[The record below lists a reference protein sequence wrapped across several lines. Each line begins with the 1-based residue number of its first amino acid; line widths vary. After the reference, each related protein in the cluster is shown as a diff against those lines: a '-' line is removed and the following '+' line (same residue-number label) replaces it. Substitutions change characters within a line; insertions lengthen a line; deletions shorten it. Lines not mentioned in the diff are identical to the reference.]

1 MSQKHQNFDV
11 TIVGGGMVGASLA
24 VALAPL
30 PIRIALIEAHTPRSS
45 AQPSYDDRSTAVA
58 NGSRQILETIGLWE
72 SLESQATPIR
82 QIHISDRGRFGI
94 SRINAEDEGV
104 AALGYVIPNRT
115 IGAAL
120 WDALE
125 NLDNVTLFCPAKLQS
140 LQTEDDAVQ
149 VTISGADDES
159 ETLTTKLLTAADGA
173 RSIVRELVGIDATVW
188 DYGQTAIIS
197 NVTTEK
203 PHDNIAYER
212 FTDSGPM
219 AVLPM
224 QSNRSAL
231 VWSVPSDDAAA
242 ILELSDDEMLARLQT
257 LFGYRLGHWTKIG
270 ERASYPLS
278 MVRADEQ
285 TRPRIAIIGNAAHG
299 LHPIAGQGFNLSLR
313 DIAVLAELVAA
324 AADPGAKETLDAYK
338 DWRAGDQNRVIGF
351 TDGLIRVFGNP
362 LHSVRAARNVGLVLF
377 DLLPGAK
384 SLLAKQTMGRGGDLP
399 RLARGVPLI

>member
-1 MSQKHQNFDV
+1 MSRKNEIFDV
-11 TIVGGGMVGASLA
+11 TIIGGGMVGASLA

-30 PIRIALIEAHTPRSS
+30 PIRIALIEAYEPRSTG
-45 AQPSYDDRSTAVA
+45 QPSYDDRSTAIA

-72 SLESQATPIR
+72 SVANHATPIH

-94 SRINAEDEGV
+94 SRISAEDEGV
-104 AALGYVIPNRT
+104 AALGYVIPNRS

-120 WDALE
+120 WDVLAELE
-125 NLDNVTLFCPAKLQS
+125 NVTLFCPARLQT
-140 LQTEDDAVQ
+140 LQTEDDAVHL
-149 VTISGADDES
+149 TIASDDGES
-159 ETLTTKLLTAADGA
+159 KTLTTRLLTAADGA

-188 DYGQTAIIS
+188 EYGQTAIIS

-203 PHDNIAYER
+203 PHNHVAYER

-224 QSNRSAL
+224 QGNRSGL
-231 VWSVPSDDAAA
+231 VWSVPADEADA
-242 ILELSDDEMLARLQT
+242 ILALSDEEMLERLQT

-270 ERASYPLS
+270 KRASYPLS
-278 MVRADEQ
+278 MVRAVEQ

-313 DIAVLAELVAA
+313 DVAVLAELVAGA
-324 AADPGAKETLDAYK
+324 DDPGADSMLDAYRN
-338 DWRAGDQNRVIGF
+338 WRSGDQKRVMGF
-351 TDGLIRVFGNP
+351 TDGLVRVFGNP
-362 LHSVRAARNVGLVLF
+362 LLSVRAARNVGLVLF

-384 SLLAKQTMGRGGDLP
+384 SVLAKQTMGRGGKLP